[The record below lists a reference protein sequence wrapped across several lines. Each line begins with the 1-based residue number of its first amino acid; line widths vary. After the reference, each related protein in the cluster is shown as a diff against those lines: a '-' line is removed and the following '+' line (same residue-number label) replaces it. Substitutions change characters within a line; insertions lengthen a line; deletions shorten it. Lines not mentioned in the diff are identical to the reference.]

1 MIMIRAYSDHAANER
16 TFLAWVRT
24 GIAIMSFG
32 IVVEKFDLFIRTLA
46 ISETTDTLRRAQL
59 ERISS
64 HLGPHES
71 IAIIAGGVALIA
83 IQTLRF
89 ARNSR
94 LLDDTEPHA
103 LRAIRTGSVVSALL
117 ILLVAAVATYQV
129 FD

>member
-1 MIMIRAYSDHAANER
+1 MIPAYSDHAANER

-46 ISETTDTLRRAQL
+46 ISETTDVLRRAQL

-71 IAIIAGGVALIA
+71 IALIVGGVALIA

-89 ARNSR
+89 VRNRR

-103 LRAIRTGSVVSALL
+103 LRAVRTGSVVSSLL
-117 ILLVAAVATYQV
+117 VLLVAAIATYQV
-129 FD
+129 FN

>member
-1 MIMIRAYSDHAANER
+1 MIPAYSDHAANER

-24 GIAIMSFG
+24 GLAIMSFG
-32 IVVEKFDLFIRTLA
+32 IVVEKFDLFIQTLA
-46 ISETTDTLRRAQL
+46 ISQANDVLRRAQL
-59 ERISS
+59 ERISN

-71 IAIIAGGVALIA
+71 IALVAGGVALIA

-94 LLDDTEPHA
+94 LLDDVAPQA
-103 LRAIRTGSVVSALL
+103 SRAFLTSSVVSSLL
-117 ILLVAAVATYQV
+117 ILLLAAVATYQV

>member
-1 MIMIRAYSDHAANER
+1 MIMIPAYSDHAADER

-32 IVVEKFDLFIRTLA
+32 ILVEKFDLFIRTLA
-46 ISETTDTLRRAQL
+46 ISETTDVLRRAQL
-59 ERISS
+59 DRISS

-71 IAIIAGGVALIA
+71 IALIAAGVALIA

-89 ARNSR
+89 ARNSH
-94 LLDDTEPHA
+94 LLGDTERHA
-103 LRAIRTGSVVSALL
+103 LRAARTGSVVSALL